1 MGDLGPDCDAAAWC
15 RRFASLWPEAAGP
28 VAAPGR
34 PGASASTSGKIGALP
49 YEASMPLHQTAI
61 APAPCAT
68 TAHALQSLA
77 VASMAVGRRVPA
89 NAIEVAASPDT
100 EADPLPVAP
109 DAPDSLPCDL
119 PVFIKLPASFAGSA
133 DLAPPGATAPP
144 ASPPR
149 ASAAALAPA
158 YAPAALLG
166 LRVGNFSA
174 SGSGAPDPPPVA
186 ATRATC
192 PTGAV
197 PANISTNVAA
207 AGAPSGPPTRDTA
220 SLACRPSLPASL
232 ASPPSS
238 SGGTSRPGAA
248 RHPSAL
254 PLPAASTLEA
264 AKDGDVERVRAALRD
279 GGSVRETDGVR

>member
-1 MGDLGPDCDAAAWC
+1 
-15 RRFASLWPEAAGP
+15 
-28 VAAPGR
+28 
-34 PGASASTSGKIGALP
+34 
-49 YEASMPLHQTAI
+49 
-61 APAPCAT
+61 
-68 TAHALQSLA
+68 
-77 VASMAVGRRVPA
+77 MAVGRRVPA

-192 PTGAV
+192 PSGALAAKPTAV
-197 PANISTNVAA
+197 PANISTDVAA
-207 AGAPSGPPTRDTA
+207 AGAPSGLPTRDTA

-232 ASPPSS
+232 ATPPSS

-279 GGSVRETDGVR
+279 GGSVRETDGVRLWD